1 MEYIDI
7 YFCHVKCTIEL
18 DTSDRG
24 GGGGGGEAEA
34 CSLGKLDALR
44 LFLRPLL
51 DQTVFL
57 LV

>member
-7 YFCHVKCTIEL
+7 HFCYVKCTIEL

-24 GGGGGGEAEA
+24 GGGETEV
-34 CSLGKLDALR
+34 CSLGNLDALR
-44 LFLRPLL
+44 LFLRPFL
-51 DQTVFL
+51 DQTVTRIVL

>member
-18 DTSDRG
+18 DTSDQG
-24 GGGGGGEAEA
+24 SEAEA

-44 LFLRPLL
+44 LFLRPFL